1 LASEVCFLPIMR
13 LVGEDVLKVAFATR
27 ISRGI
32 ALRLLAKVTT
42 TSSSNSEPNSIAGEV
57 VRRGLKGRGGRLKQ
71 REALVEEPY
80 IYYISEFAP
89 ILN

>member
-1 LASEVCFLPIMR
+1 MASEVCFLPIMR
-13 LVGEDVLKVAFATR
+13 LVGEDVLEVAFATR